1 MDMRP
6 AVRFPAKAFALLLA
20 VAIAAPQAA
29 DARFK
34 PSTSSDAFT
43 RQQEIQIGQQ
53 TAAEVSKKLP
63 LLPGSDPIAQYVQ
76 QLGAKL
82 AAHAPGEKWPYSF
95 HVVNQ
100 KEINAFAIPGGPIYI
115 NLGTIQAADNE
126 AQLAGVMAH
135 EISHVALRHGTRAAT
150 KQMEAQLPL
159 QILGALI
166 GNSSTLAQLTQMG
179 ISFGVGSYFLH
190 NSRQAENEADL
201 LGTDIMY
208 DTGYDPRQMAEF
220 FRKLEAQGDA
230 GIQFLSDHPNPG
242 NRVQSVSH
250 EVSVLPAKSF
260 IENTPEFNRIHQL
273 AMARRPLTAAQIEAG
288 QRVTQ
293 GQSRGA
299 IGGSIAAPSH
309 SFQTLNNNAF
319 EISYPSNWKVYG
331 DPSSSVTIA
340 PEGGLAQNA
349 VAYGVIMDYFQPETD
364 MSLDAATHQLIA
376 NLRQS
381 NPGLRTIGNDE
392 SIRVNGVP
400 GRSQEMIGTSPIK
413 QGNQAVQERDW
424 LVTTQR
430 ADGSVIYLVFIAPE
444 KDFAKLRPT
453 FEQMLRSF
461 KLK

>member
-1 MDMRP
+1 MKL
-6 AVRFPAKAFALLLA
+6 VVWLLA
-20 VAIAAPQAA
+20 IAMAAPQTVE
-29 DARFK
+29 ARFK

-43 RQQEIQIGQQ
+43 RDQEIQVGQQ
-53 TAAEVSKKLP
+53 VAAETNKKLP
-63 LLPGSDPIAQYVQ
+63 LLPDSDPIAKYVQ

-82 AAHAPGEKWPYSF
+82 VVHAPGAKWPYTF
-95 HVVNQ
+95 HVINQ

-135 EISHVALRHGTRAAT
+135 ETSHIVLRHGTRAAT

-166 GNSSTLAQLTQMG
+166 GGSGILAQLTLMG

-190 NSRQAENEADL
+190 NSRQSENEADL
-201 LGTDIMY
+201 MGTDIMY

-220 FRKLEAQGDA
+220 FRKLEAQGNA

-242 NRVQSVSH
+242 NRVQSVNT
-250 EVSVLPAKSF
+250 EVATLPPKRLV
-260 IENTPEFNRIHQL
+260 ENTPEFKRVKQL
-273 AMARRPLTAAQIEAG
+273 AMTRHPLTAEQIEEG
-288 QRVTQ
+288 QGVAP
-293 GQSRGA
+293 GQSTGA
-299 IGGSIAAPSH
+299 ISGSIPAPTTTL
-309 SFQTLNNNAF
+309 QKLNNNAF
-319 EISYPSNWKVYG
+319 EIGYPSNWKVYG

-340 PEGGLAQNA
+340 PDGGVAQNA
-349 VAYGVIMDYFQPETD
+349 VAYGVILDDFQPETNL
-364 MSLDAATHQLIA
+364 SLDAATHQLIA

-381 NPGLRTIGNDE
+381 NPGLRTVGSDE

-413 QGNQAVQERDW
+413 QGNQALQERDW
-424 LVTTQR
+424 LVATQR
-430 ADGSVIYLVFIAPE
+430 ADGSVLYLVFIAPE
-444 KDFAKLRPT
+444 KDFSKLRPT

-461 KLK
+461 KMK

>member
-1 MDMRP
+1 M
-6 AVRFPAKAFALLLA
+6 LLA
-20 VAIAAPQAA
+20 FHFRMRAPALFLTMAMAAPIPVQ
-29 DARFK
+29 ARFK
-34 PSTSSDAFT
+34 PSSSADAFT
-43 RQQEIQIGQQ
+43 RAQEIQIGQQ
-53 TAAEVSKKLP
+53 TAAEANKKLP
-63 LLPGSDPIAQYVQ
+63 LLPGSDPISQYVQ

-82 AAHAPGEKWPYSF
+82 VAHAPGEKWPYSF

-100 KEINAFAIPGGPIYI
+100 KEINAFALPGGPIYI

-166 GNSSTLAQLTQMG
+166 GNSGLLAQLTQMG

-201 LGTDIMY
+201 MGTDIMY
-208 DTGYDPRQMAEF
+208 DTGYDPKQMAEF
-220 FRKLEAQGDA
+220 FRKLEAQGNA

-250 EVSVLPAKSF
+250 EVSVLPPKKF
-260 IENTPEFNRIHQL
+260 IENTPEFIRIHQL
-273 AMARRPLTAAQIEAG
+273 AMARHPLTAQQIEAG
-288 QRVTQ
+288 QGGAQTQ
-293 GQSRGA
+293 TSDA
-299 IGGSIAAPSH
+299 ISSSSIAAPSGT
-309 SFQTLNNNAF
+309 FQTLSNNGF
-319 EISYPSNWKVYG
+319 EISYPSNWKIYG
-331 DPSSSVTIA
+331 DPSSSVTVA
-340 PEGGLAQNA
+340 PENGVAQNA
-349 VAYGVIMDYFQPETD
+349 VAYGVIINNFQPETD

-376 NLRQS
+376 NLRQA
-381 NPGLRTIGNDE
+381 NPGLRTVGSDE

-400 GRSQEMIGTSPIK
+400 GRSQEMLGTSPIK
-413 QGNQAVQERDW
+413 QGNQAVPERDW
-424 LVTTQR
+424 LVTTSR

-444 KDFAKLRPT
+444 RDFSKLRPT

-461 KLK
+461 KGK